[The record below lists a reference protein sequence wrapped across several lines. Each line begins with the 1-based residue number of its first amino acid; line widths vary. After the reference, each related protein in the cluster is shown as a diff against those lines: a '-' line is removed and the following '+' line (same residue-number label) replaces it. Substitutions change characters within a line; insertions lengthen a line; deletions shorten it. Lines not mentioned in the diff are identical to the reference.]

1 MHRPKF
7 ALLAAAA
14 TAALLAL
21 TPGAAAAPT
30 SLAATSTAASTCPT
44 VAWGSLAKT
53 KTLSTT
59 SQIFNVRTGQHSCYD
74 RMVIDLKAKPA
85 GFSVKYVDTLRGIAS
100 GLPVRTTGGAN
111 LQILIHA
118 PVSASYSPG
127 ATVKNLGYS
136 TFKQQVWL
144 GSFEGET
151 MLGIS
156 TRARLPMR
164 AFLLDGPGT
173 GSRLVIDVAHHW

>member
-7 ALLAAAA
+7 ALLAAAV
-14 TAALLAL
+14 TAALLTL

-30 SLAATSTAASTCPT
+30 SVAVSTTTATTCPT
-44 VAWGSLAKT
+44 VWWGSLAKS

-59 SQIFNVRTGQHSCYD
+59 SPIFNVRTGQHSCYD
-74 RMVIDLKAKPA
+74 RMVIDLSGKPA
-85 GFSVKYVDTLRGIAS
+85 GYSVKYVDTLSGIAS
-100 GLPVRTTGGAN
+100 GIPVHTTGGAN
-111 LQILIHA
+111 LQILVHA
-118 PVSASYSPG
+118 PVSTSYSPR
-127 ATVKNLGYS
+127 ATVKNLGYT

-164 AFLLDGPGT
+164 VFLLDGPGT
-173 GSRLVIDVAHHW
+173 GSRLVIDVAHRW